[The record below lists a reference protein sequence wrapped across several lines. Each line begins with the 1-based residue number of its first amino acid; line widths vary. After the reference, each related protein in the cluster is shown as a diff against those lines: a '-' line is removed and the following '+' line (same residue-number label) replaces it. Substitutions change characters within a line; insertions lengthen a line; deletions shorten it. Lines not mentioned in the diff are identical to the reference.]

1 MDELKH
7 DTAVAGFL
15 EKLKDRGLRLTAQ
28 REVLFRIIAEN
39 LGIPS
44 TVQDIWGK
52 TRALDPS
59 IGIAT
64 VYRTINLL
72 AEMGMV
78 NVIYLNEGQF
88 RLEMP
93 EQKLHIS
100 AFCRHCGSL
109 FPLGGEQEK
118 QETLEQ
124 WILETG
130 VELLPQSIAI
140 AGLCEKCREDLKDE
154 NASPADQGP
163 FGRPGHC
170 PRRRRFRGGTPG

>member
-1 MDELKH
+1 MDEQQH
-7 DTAVAGFL
+7 ETAVTGFL
-15 EKLKDRGLRLTAQ
+15 EKLKNRGLRLTAQ
-28 REVLFRIIAEN
+28 REVLFRVIAEN
-39 LGIPS
+39 IGIPS

-52 TRALDPS
+52 TRDLDPS

-93 EQKLHIS
+93 EQKLHVS

-109 FPLGGEQEK
+109 FPLGGEDRK

-124 WILETG
+124 WLGDTG
-130 VELLPQSIAI
+130 MELLPQSIAI
-140 AGLCEKCREDLKDE
+140 AGLCAKCREELKDE

-163 FGRPGHC
+163 FGRSGHC
-170 PRRRRFRGGTPG
+170 PRRRRFRGGQGQ

>member
-1 MDELKH
+1 MSFTSTKVSSDLKCRSRNSIFPPS
-7 DTAVAGFL
+7 AAI
-15 EKLKDRGLRLTAQ
+15 AA
-28 REVLFRIIAEN
+28 LF
-39 LGIPS
+39 S
-44 TVQDIWGK
+44 
-52 TRALDPS
+52 
-59 IGIAT
+59 
-64 VYRTINLL
+64 
-72 AEMGMV
+72 
-78 NVIYLNEGQF
+78 
-88 RLEMP
+88 
-93 EQKLHIS
+93 
-100 AFCRHCGSL
+100 
-109 FPLGGEQEK
+109 LGGEQEK

>member
-1 MDELKH
+1 M
-7 DTAVAGFL
+7 
-15 EKLKDRGLRLTAQ
+15 
-28 REVLFRIIAEN
+28 
-39 LGIPS
+39 
-44 TVQDIWGK
+44 QDIWGK
-52 TRALDPS
+52 TRYLDPS

-72 AEMGMV
+72 AEMGVV
-78 NVIYLNEGQF
+78 NVIYLNEGEF

-109 FPLGGEQEK
+109 VPLGEEAQK

-124 WILETG
+124 WLADAG
-130 VELLPQSIAI
+130 LELLPQSLAI
-140 AGLCEKCREDLKDE
+140 AGLCGKCREELKDE

-170 PRRRRFRGGTPG
+170 PSAGGFAEDRGGNKKQDLPDNPEGPVFLRLKKPAARKRFPWR